1 MQLCAQPY
9 DLDALAGKR
18 CYIGVDLASKKDI
31 TAVAFL
37 FPDEAPMVSRILYF
51 VPESKIAEM
60 EDRVDYRRWAEE
72 GWLVTTPGDTLD
84 EDWFVDY
91 ILKEFDRYDV
101 QNIAYD
107 PWGMWNITQKFGR
120 YRSKLDEY
128 RQDIRN
134 MSVPTKE
141 LESMIL
147 QRRLTFGLDPVIR
160 WMIGNVALYVDPNA
174 NVKLNKARS
183 RNKIDGVVALV
194 NAIGGYLSSTAKPAA
209 KELYTDHS
217 LRVIRI

>member
-1 MQLCAQPY
+1 M
-9 DLDALAGKR
+9 
-18 CYIGVDLASKKDI
+18 
-31 TAVAFL
+31 AFL
-37 FPDEAPMVSRILYF
+37 FPDQAPMVSRILYF
-51 VPESKIAEM
+51 VPESKVAEL
-60 EDRVDYRRWAEE
+60 EDRVDYRRWSED
-72 GWLVTTPGDTLD
+72 GWLITTPGDTLD
-84 EDWFVDY
+84 EEWFVDF
-91 ILKEFDRYDV
+91 ILKEFDRFDV
-101 QNIAYD
+101 CNIAYD

-120 YRSKLDEY
+120 YQSKLDEY

-147 QRRLTFGLDPVIR
+147 QKRITFGLDPVIR
-160 WMIGNVALYVDPNA
+160 WMLGNVALYVDPNA

-194 NAIGGYLSSTAKPAA
+194 NAIGGYLSSTAKPST

>member
-1 MQLCAQPY
+1 
-9 DLDALAGKR
+9 
-18 CYIGVDLASKKDI
+18 
-31 TAVAFL
+31 
-37 FPDEAPMVSRILYF
+37 
-51 VPESKIAEM
+51 
-60 EDRVDYRRWAEE
+60 
-72 GWLVTTPGDTLD
+72 
-84 EDWFVDY
+84 
-91 ILKEFDRYDV
+91 
-101 QNIAYD
+101 
-107 PWGMWNITQKFGR
+107 MWNITQKFGR

-147 QRRLTFGLDPVIR
+147 QRRVTFGLDPVIR